1 MADKTGFSVDFSD
14 FDKKFMKIVTTAIPS
29 AGARGL
35 KKSAA
40 HLLRDAILERP
51 TAPKKTGNLRRTQ
64 KVEEPVLRP
73 DISVE
78 AGFTADYSAAVH
90 EMPSSNN
97 FTEPDSG
104 PKYLESKLIRNK
116 EKYMKIAADE
126 ILGEAK

>member
-14 FDKKFMKIVTTAIPS
+14 FDKKFMRIVTATIPS

-40 HLLRDAILERP
+40 YMLRDAILERP
-51 TAPKKTGNLRRTQ
+51 TVPKKSGNLRRTQ
-64 KVEEPVLRP
+64 QIEEPILRP
-73 DISVE
+73 NISVE
-78 AGFTADYSAAVH
+78 AGFAADYAAAVH
-90 EMPSSNN
+90 EMPDTSN

-104 PKYLESKLIRNK
+104 PKFLEAKMIKNK